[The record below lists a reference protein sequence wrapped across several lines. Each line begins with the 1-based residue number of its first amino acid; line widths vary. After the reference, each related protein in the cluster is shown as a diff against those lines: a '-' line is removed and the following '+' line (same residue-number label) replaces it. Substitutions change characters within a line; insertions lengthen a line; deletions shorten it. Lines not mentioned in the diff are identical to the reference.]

1 MTECVNDDQLARS
14 YPCVHT
20 ENFDRFCWSSMQVIE
35 DFIDASNK
43 AQTVEALFD
52 IYKEAMKLLGFDRL
66 VFSLMTEHKAI
77 QRRAG
82 HGILLNY
89 PEDWMKYY
97 TEKSFDIIDPVRR
110 HMYASPSTFTWEGI
124 MQMPTMTEN
133 QRKFM
138 NEGNEA
144 KLLDGIGI
152 PLRGPRGAIAGIG
165 AASSAG
171 GVETKNKNL
180 LSYVNLL
187 SQQFYTVYLVL
198 EGQRIAK
205 EEPHFVYL
213 TDREQ
218 EVLKWLACGKTKS
231 EIADIIEISEH
242 TVHTYVRESLKKLD
256 ANNTTL
262 GVLKAL
268 QMGLIQL

>member
-1 MTECVNDDQLARS
+1 
-14 YPCVHT
+14 
-20 ENFDRFCWSSMQVIE
+20 MQIIE

-43 AQTVEALFD
+43 AQTLEVLFNL
-52 IYKEAMKLLGFDRL
+52 YKEAMSQLGFDRL
-66 VFSLMTEHKAI
+66 IFSLMTDHMAI
-77 QRRAG
+77 HRRAG
-82 HGILLNY
+82 HGIFFNY

-97 TEKSFDIIDPVRR
+97 VQKNFEVIDPVRR
-110 HMYASPSTFTWEGI
+110 QMYVAPSIFTWEGV
-124 MQMPTMTEN
+124 MQLPTITEN
-133 QRKFM
+133 QSRFM
-138 NEGNEA
+138 NEGADA
-144 KLLDGIGI
+144 KLHDGIGI

-171 GVETKNKNL
+171 GVELQNKNL

-187 SQQFYTVYLVL
+187 SQQFYTVYLAL
-198 EGQRIAK
+198 EMQEANR
-205 EEPHFVYL
+205 EEPAFVYL

-218 EVLKWLACGKTKS
+218 EVMKWLANGKTKS
-231 EIADIIEISEH
+231 EIGDIIGISEH
-242 TVHTYVRESLKKLD
+242 TVHTYVKASLKKLD